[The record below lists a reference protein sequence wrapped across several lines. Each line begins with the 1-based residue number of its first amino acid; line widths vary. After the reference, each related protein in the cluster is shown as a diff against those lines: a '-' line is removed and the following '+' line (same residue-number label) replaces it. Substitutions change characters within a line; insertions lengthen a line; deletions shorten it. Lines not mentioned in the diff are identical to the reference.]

1 MLGIPYTIQEI
12 AQYALALD
20 LFQGEFDPAPV
31 KYLAWDS
38 RSISHG
44 RETLFVALSTDN
56 RDGHD
61 YISQA
66 YEKGVRN
73 FLTSQKLPYADVN
86 YALCENTLET
96 LQLWARNHRR
106 RFDYPVIAI
115 TGSNGKTIVKEWLT
129 TLLEAQFQVVKSPM
143 SYNSQIGTPASLLQL
158 HPMADLAIIEAGI
171 SQPGEMDI
179 LNELIFPT
187 HGILTHMGDAHA
199 DGFSSFGDKLDE
211 KAKLFQGVKQVW
223 MHADQE
229 EVFQSIQA
237 KNLALVSIGTSPEA
251 DLQITSI
258 KPYGKGTMLQ
268 ILEDCQ
274 TLEITLPRRDKA
286 FIENVTLSMLAARK
300 LGMEWEEIQE
310 RVSLLSPVEMRTEM
324 ITDNPEITII
334 NDAYNS
340 DLESIRNALQV
351 LVRNS
356 SHPKHILI
364 LSDIMHLG
372 DQQVQKHQ
380 DILKEAEDLLGAGQV
395 YTIGPVFHSLRK
407 ENAYPDTEAFMKA
420 ASYEPFRDA
429 VVLLKGAR
437 PFQLENI
444 LPLLNQ
450 KLNSSAFVINLET
463 LSNNYRYL
471 KSLLPEGTKTMCM
484 VKAYAYGSG
493 SWEIASA
500 LEQEGATYLTVAYAS
515 EAISLRQKGIRMP
528 IMVMNADLDSIPELL
543 AYDIEPQV
551 YSLDFLEKYL
561 QKARLSAQSRYRI
574 HLKLETGM
582 GRLGLKKDDL
592 NRLVSLISLHPD
604 LEVISVMTHLAAAD
618 EAEADAFSQKQV
630 KRFQQMYAYL
640 QENLGLQ
647 AFRHVLN
654 TAGILRLPE
663 YSFEMVRM
671 GIGLYGISPT
681 DSLQSELTEIGSL
694 ITQIS
699 QIQEHPSG
707 TSIGYGRAQ
716 TTTRDSRIATIP
728 LGYADGIPRSLG
740 NGKISF
746 LINGQLAPTF
756 GRICMDMLML
766 DVTDIPSAKAGDEVV
781 LIGKQG
787 EQQVSVIDLAKAAD
801 TIPYEILVR
810 ISPRVRRLYVR

>member
-1 MLGIPYTIQEI
+1 MLGIPYKIQEI
-12 AQYALALD
+12 AQFALAQD

-44 RETLFVALSTDN
+44 KETLFVALSTDN

-73 FLTSQKLPYADVN
+73 FLTSQKLPYTDVN

-96 LQLWARNHRR
+96 FQLWARNHRR

-143 SYNSQIGTPASLLQL
+143 SYNSQIGVPASLLQL

-171 SQPGEMDI
+171 SQPNEMDV
-179 LNELIFPT
+179 LHELIFPT

-199 DGFSSFGDKLDE
+199 DGFTSFEEKLDE

-223 MHADQE
+223 MHADQK
-229 EVFQSIQA
+229 EVFQSIQV
-237 KNLALVSIGTSPEA
+237 KNLAVTSIGTSPEA
-251 DLQITSI
+251 DLQITSCES
-258 KPYGKGTMLQ
+258 YGNGAMLQ

-274 TLEITLPRRDKA
+274 TLEITLPQRDEA
-286 FIENVTLSMLAARK
+286 FVENATLSMLAARK

-310 RVSLLSPVEMRTEM
+310 RVALLSPVEMRTEM

-356 SHPKHILI
+356 SHPRHILI

-380 DILKEAEDLLGAGQV
+380 DILKEAEDLLGAEQV

-420 ASYEPFRDA
+420 ANYKSFRDA

-437 PFQLENI
+437 PFRLENI

-450 KLNSSAFVINLET
+450 KLNSSALVINLEA
-463 LSNNYRYL
+463 LSQNYRYL

-528 IMVMNADLDSIPELL
+528 IMVMNADLDSISELL

-582 GRLGLKKDDL
+582 GRLGLKKAEL

-618 EAEADAFSQKQV
+618 EAEADDFSRKQV

-654 TAGILRLPE
+654 TAGILRFPE

-681 DSLQSELTEIGSL
+681 DTLQSELAEVGSL

-746 LINGQLAPTF
+746 LINGQPAPTF

-766 DVTDIPSAKAGDEVV
+766 DVTDIPTAKAGDEVV

-787 EQQVSVIDLAKAAD
+787 ERQVSVADLAKAAD

-810 ISPRVRRLYVR
+810 ISPRVRRVYVR

>member
-12 AQYALALD
+12 AQYSLAQD

-44 RETLFVALSTDN
+44 KETLFVALSTDN

-73 FLTSQKLPYADVN
+73 FLTSQKLPYKDVN

-96 LQLWARNHRR
+96 FQLWARNHRR
-106 RFDYPVIAI
+106 RFDYPVVAI

-143 SYNSQIGTPASLLQL
+143 SYNSQIGVPASLLQL
-158 HPMADLAIIEAGI
+158 HPMADIAIIEAGI
-171 SQPGEMDI
+171 SQPDEMDI
-179 LNELIFPT
+179 LHELIFPT

-199 DGFSSFGDKLDE
+199 DGFTSFEEKLTE
-211 KAKLFQGVKQVW
+211 KAKLFQGVRHLW

-237 KNLALVSIGTSPEA
+237 KNLAVTSIGRSPEA
-251 DLQITSI
+251 DLQITSSES
-258 KPYGKGTMLQ
+258 YGNGAMLQ

-274 TLEITLPRRDKA
+274 TLEITLLQRDEA
-286 FIENVTLSMLAARK
+286 FIENTTLSMLAARK
-300 LGMEWEEIQE
+300 LGMEWEDIQE

-380 DILKEAEDLLGAGQV
+380 DILKEAEDLLGAEQV
-395 YTIGPVFHSLRK
+395 YTIGPVFHNLRK
-407 ENAYPDTEAFMKA
+407 ENAYLDTKAFMKA
-420 ASYEPFRDA
+420 ASYEGFRDT

-437 PFQLENI
+437 PFRLENI

-450 KLNSSAFVINLET
+450 KLNSSAFVINLEA

-471 KSLLPEGTKTMCM
+471 KSLLPEGTKSMCM

-500 LEQEGATYLTVAYAS
+500 LEQEGATYLTVAYTS

-528 IMVMNADLDSIPELL
+528 IMVMNANLDSIPELL

-561 QKARLSAQSRYRI
+561 QKARLSARSRYRI

-582 GRLGLKKDDL
+582 GRLGLKKAEL
-592 NRLVSLISLHPD
+592 NRLVPLISLHPD

-618 EAEADAFSQKQV
+618 EAEADDFSHKQV

-654 TAGILRLPE
+654 TAGILRFPE

-681 DSLQSELTEIGSL
+681 DSIQSELTEIGSL

-699 QIQEHPSG
+699 QIQEHPNG

-746 LINGQLAPTF
+746 LINGQPAPTF

-787 EQQVSVIDLAKAAD
+787 EQQVSVVDLAKAAD

-810 ISPRVRRLYVR
+810 ISPRVRRVYVR